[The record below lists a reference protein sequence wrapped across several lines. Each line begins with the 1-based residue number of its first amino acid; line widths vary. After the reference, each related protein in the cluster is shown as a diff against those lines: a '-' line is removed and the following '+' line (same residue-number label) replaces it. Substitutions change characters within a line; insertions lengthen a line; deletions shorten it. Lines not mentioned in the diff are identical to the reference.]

1 MADAVKQAIETR
13 DSSTLRKMAITAMS
27 DQKLVLQLLADLIE
41 CKPQQPGTGTA
52 RSA

>member
-1 MADAVKQAIETR
+1 MADAVKKAIETR
-13 DSSTLRKMAITAMS
+13 DSSTLRKMATTAMS

-41 CKPQQPGTGTA
+41 CKPQHPSSDTA